1 MSEYAEGTSDL
12 PAESNRAAF
21 FKHTAV
27 YGLGGLLL
35 QAAGI
40 VLLPLYTRYL
50 AQADFG
56 ILEIINR
63 TGDVLIVLLMARGI
77 SGAAFSFYC
86 QARDRRERARVAAT
100 VFLVAWVAILG
111 GLGASL
117 VCARPLGKLLG
128 IEDQRLLVLGM
139 AANLSQLL
147 PALPMTFM
155 QARVQSLRF
164 VVASLL
170 VMVLRVAVVVIL
182 VAGLG
187 WGIWG
192 VLWGTLLA
200 SSLAGGA
207 LSAMEF
213 ARAGF
218 RPHWEKLGAVVRFA
232 LPFVPNGL
240 CAFVLFSGDRYFLLK
255 SAGPDE
261 VGVYALAARLAGVV
275 GMLAFTP
282 LFKVWS
288 AWLYRVYPRPDGPAA
303 VGRAFTRLLAPY
315 VFLGLAV
322 CLFRRELVL
331 VLATAPY
338 LGAATIV
345 VPLIAARG
353 LIASQV
359 LMDGAFYVYRRT
371 VLKLGPT
378 ITATIVIV
386 VLQVFLVPRYGCMG
400 AALAALGAYGLYA
413 SITYVLSQRVFW
425 VHYEWG
431 RLVGMICLAVVL
443 LLLGWWLG
451 YDVEG
456 IALRC
461 VLLIAWPAGLWLGG
475 FCSTEEKALAWQ
487 VLRRARA
494 RST

>member
-1 MSEYAEGTSDL
+1 MSEYAEATADL

-50 AQADFG
+50 TQADFG

-86 QARDRRERARVAAT
+86 QAEDRQERARVAAT

-128 IEDQRLLVLGM
+128 IENQRLLILGM

-147 PALPMTFM
+147 PALPMEFM
-155 QARVQSLRF
+155 QARVQSVRF
-164 VVASLL
+164 VMASLL
-170 VMVLRVAVVVIL
+170 VMVSRVAVVVVL

-200 SSLAGGA
+200 SSVAGGA
-207 LSAMEF
+207 LSAVEF

-218 RPHWEKLGAVVRFA
+218 CPDWEKLGAVVRFA

-240 CAFVLFSGDRYFLLK
+240 CGFVLFSGDRYFLLK

-331 VLATAPY
+331 VLATPAY
-338 LGAATIV
+338 LGAATIL
-345 VPLIAARG
+345 VPLILARG

-359 LMDGAFYVYRRT
+359 LMDGAFYVHRRT
-371 VLKLGPT
+371 ALKLGPT

-400 AALAALGAYGLYA
+400 AALAAFGAYGVYA
-413 SITYVLSQRVFW
+413 SMTYVLSQRVFW

-431 RLVGMICLAVVL
+431 RVAGMVGLAAI
-443 LLLGWWLG
+443 LLGASWRLG
-451 YDVEG
+451 QDWEG
-456 IALRC
+456 IALRS

-475 FCSTEEKALAWQ
+475 FFTTEEKALAWQ
-487 VLRRARA
+487 VLRRVR
-494 RST
+494 TQLT

>member
-1 MSEYAEGTSDL
+1 MSEYADGTSEL
-12 PAESNRAAF
+12 PAKNNRAAF
-21 FKHTAV
+21 LKHTAV

-50 AQADFG
+50 IQADFG

-86 QARDRRERARVAAT
+86 QAKDRQERARVAAT
-100 VFLVAWVAILG
+100 VFLVTWVAILG
-111 GLGASL
+111 GFGVTV
-117 VCARPLGKLLG
+117 VCARSLGKLLG
-128 IEDQRLLVLGM
+128 IDDQRLLILGM

-164 VVASLL
+164 VVASLV
-170 VMVLRVAVVVIL
+170 VMVLRVAVVVVF

-187 WGIWG
+187 LGIWG

-200 SSLAGGA
+200 LSVTGGT
-207 LSAMEF
+207 LSAIEF

-218 RPHWEKLGAVVRFA
+218 RPDWEKLGAVVRFA

-255 SAGPDE
+255 NAGPDE

-275 GMLAFTP
+275 SMLAFTP
-282 LFKVWS
+282 VFKVWS
-288 AWLYRVYPRPDGPAA
+288 AWLYRVYPRPDGPIG

-331 VLATAPY
+331 LVATPAY
-338 LGAATIV
+338 IRAATIL
-345 VPLIAARG
+345 VPLILAQG

-359 LMDGAFYVYRRT
+359 LMDGAFYVHRRT
-371 VLKLGPT
+371 ALKLGPT

-386 VLQVFLVPRYGCMG
+386 VLQVFLVPRYGCIG
-400 AALAALGAYGLYA
+400 AALAALGAYGVYA
-413 SITYVLSQRVFW
+413 SMTYVLSQRVFW

-431 RLVGMICLAVVL
+431 RLVGMVCLAVVL
-443 LLLGWWLG
+443 SLLGWWVG
-451 YDVEG
+451 YDLEG
-456 IALRC
+456 IALRS

-475 FCSTEEKALAWQ
+475 FFTTEEKALAWQ

-494 RST
+494 RSA